1 MMKMLSI
8 VWGVAWCFFL
18 SSSPLCDSPVSAD
31 EPRRDSYVV
40 LYCAQDE
47 FLAEPL
53 LKEFTHHTGCAV
65 RTVYDSEAVKTVGL
79 ANRLLAERGH
89 PGADVFWGNEEF
101 RTRWLASKGVFVASN
116 GWSSFGRRSRRLV
129 INTNRLSA
137 ATAPKALEGLTN
149 AFWRGKISIAF
160 PSFGTT
166 STHLL
171 VLRAAWGPERWTKW
185 CRGLASNTPF
195 LEEGNSEVVARV
207 GRGQAWIG
215 LTDSDDVAAGCK
227 EGLPIQALPQE
238 AWSLDMP
245 NTVAIVQGARHP
257 GRAEELRQF
266 LISPSVQKRLIDAGG
281 LEAPQTRPD
290 ILRPDWERVLSDFAV
305 ASDQLEKLF
314 RR

>member
-1 MMKMLSI
+1 MRTLFF
-8 VWGVAWCFFL
+8 VWAMAVLYSLASGQLVC
-18 SSSPLCDSPVSAD
+18 SSASAD

-53 LKEFTHHTGCAV
+53 LKEFTRRTGCEV

-116 GWSSFGRRSRRLV
+116 GWSAFGRRSRRLV

-137 ATAPKALEGLTN
+137 VTAPKSLEALTN
-149 AFWRGKISIAF
+149 AAWRGKVSIAY

-166 STHLL
+166 ATHLL
-171 VLRAAWGPERWTKW
+171 VLRADWGPERWSEW
-185 CRGLASNTPF
+185 CRALAANAPF

-215 LTDSDDVAAGCK
+215 LTDSDDIAAGCK

-266 LISPSVQKRLIDAGG
+266 LIGPPVQQRLIEAGG
-281 LEAPQTRPD
+281 METPQTRAD
-290 ILRPDWERVLSDFAV
+290 VLRPNWERVLSDFTV

>member
-1 MMKMLSI
+1 MKTLFILWGMAVLYLLSQ
-8 VWGVAWCFFL
+8 GQRGFFA
-18 SSSPLCDSPVSAD
+18 VSAD
-31 EPRRDSYVV
+31 EPKRDSYVV

-53 LKEFTHHTGCAV
+53 LKEFTHRTGCEV

-101 RTRWLASKGVFVASN
+101 RTRWLASNGVFVASN
-116 GWSSFGRRSRRLV
+116 GWSAFGKRSRRLV

-137 ATAPKALEGLTN
+137 TTAPKSLAALTN
-149 AFWRGKISIAF
+149 AVWRGKVSIAY

-166 STHLL
+166 STHLM
-171 VLRAAWGPERWTKW
+171 VLRAEWGPERWTEW
-185 CRGLASNTPF
+185 CRALASNAPF

-215 LTDSDDVAAGCK
+215 LTDSDDIAAGCK
-227 EGLPIQALPQE
+227 EGLPILALPQE
-238 AWSLDMP
+238 PWSLDMP
-245 NTVAIVQGARHP
+245 NTVAIVRGARHP
-257 GRAEELRQF
+257 RMAEELRQF
-266 LISPSVQKRLIDAGG
+266 LISPPVQQQLIEAGG
-281 LEAPQTRPD
+281 LEALQTHPD
-290 ILRPDWERVLSDFAV
+290 VLRPNWERVLSDFTV